1 MSMQET
7 ESPRADLERL
17 FMAVL
22 YGADPLR
29 RASTPD
35 IRRAI
40 EACVDVSL
48 EAIGLID
55 ESEGEP
61 DLTGLLEFGRKC
73 FKPWAGENVESAIES
88 ALKNAAFALLSP
100 AELDRLAAR
109 LRVVVSETM
118 STATFI

>member
-7 ESPRADLERL
+7 ETPRADLERL
-17 FMAVL
+17 FLAVL

-29 RASTPD
+29 RASTSD
-35 IRRAI
+35 IRHAI

-48 EAIGLID
+48 EAIGLVD

-73 FKPWAGENVESAIES
+73 FKPWAGENVESASES
-88 ALKNAAFALLSP
+88 ALKDAAFAPLPP

-109 LRVVVSETM
+109 LCVVVSETM